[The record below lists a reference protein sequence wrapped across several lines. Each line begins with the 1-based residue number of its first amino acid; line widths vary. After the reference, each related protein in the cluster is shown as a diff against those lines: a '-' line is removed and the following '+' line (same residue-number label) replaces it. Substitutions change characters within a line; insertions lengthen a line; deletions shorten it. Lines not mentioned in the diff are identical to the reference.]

1 MLWYNP
7 YCGVFGELKWFDIIA
22 IVEFL
27 ENYTFREWRGKEST
41 LELHTLRTVNSMTR
55 KTTYLLSSHGK
66 TKKKRKTSENMAN
79 VWSGDKKNSP
89 GAPSSMS

>member
-55 KTTYLLSSHGK
+55 KTSYLLSSHGK
-66 TKKKRKTSENMAN
+66 TKKEEDLRTYGQCVVTGAWTV
-79 VWSGDKKNSP
+79 VWR
-89 GAPSSMS
+89 